1 MLKTNSPRTII
12 AILLIPV
19 LLIAGLYI
27 SPLALHAVHAAPAG
41 EVCMAENGSISCP
54 LAPPLFN
61 STFPGP
67 QLRVALVINNSQPF
81 NVFDVT
87 ILTDHTILKP
97 AGVDLTGSLLSSGG
111 VALECLGGVL
121 IVGPTCSITDT
132 RDTLHLAVVSGSL
145 TDQNPTSGLLFTA
158 IFNVTGKTNVTS
170 IGFATGCGSGTS
182 VPQGVCI
189 TVVDGAARPSLPE
202 IPQGAKYSNQAY
214 FDFQPEFENSLTVD
228 LGGTDNS
235 LFLNVTSI
243 NDFQGTVNI
252 ATLISPLGPTAVPSP
267 SILTISLSNPQNYS
281 IITVHVPPTTAPGS
295 YNLTFAASSG
305 SLPPNSLSIPLF
317 VPAKDFGIALEP
329 NTLRFNVS
337 SEGIS
342 TITVSS
348 LGNFSGVVSL
358 ALRTP
363 PGVTASLSRS
373 NLNTPEGKSNSS
385 TVTVRATTAGSYAL
399 NITGTAGLLTHT
411 LRLVVNVL
419 DFAITA
425 YPQSL
430 TIPQGTKVI
439 ETLEFTSAT
448 TMPYNV
454 TIRIIQISIDEV
466 TSSGTSIP
474 SNGISVSCNPI
485 EVALFLNAFSEQK
498 LASSD
503 CEINGVQIG
512 NYTVTVTAASG
523 SVVHS
528 VAFKVQV
535 PGPGFSLASPD
546 CRAPG
551 CVLQQGSKLT
561 TLLGLMS
568 EGGFS
573 ANVTLTATVSPNG
586 LELVLNPATVQVTST
601 ASSILT
607 ISSGSSPAGNYTIT
621 LTGISGSIAHSVTII
636 VIVTPVPQPPPPLPF
651 FAMASN
657 PSHLTI
663 TQGSVATSSVTLA
676 TFYNFA
682 GTFGISAATI
692 APGLKAILSTQTS
705 PSITIVALGPNGTDF
720 FTLTVIANSNIAGG
734 DYQVI
739 LRASSGPILSQTLT
753 VQVHVIGPAPPP
765 PIVAHVFMAPGNL
778 SDITRTSGI
787 VTFAVNISNT
797 PPINL
802 FTVSIHYS
810 RAILR
815 VDSVNST
822 GNILGDGASILY
834 YCVDGV
840 NRFNGNGPCLTLGGN
855 PVDGPGVVTYAEY
868 LSGTLSQPTKN
879 GFLFH
884 ITFRIVGSGVAQ
896 LHMLYV
902 QLDNGTSTAVPSIS
916 TDGYFVNSY
925 CGTNVCKPP
934 SLDIAPSTLILTA
947 GDLTTFN
954 ATAVLNYPND
964 AVLNY
969 TWSFGSFSEIG
980 NNYATTQVPWVQHV
994 YESGG
999 NYIASVEIIDKYNV
1013 SWISSILVKV
1023 GAATLASSIIVQ
1035 PSSLT
1040 IQRGS
1045 SGTLDMIATAQPGLT
1060 GSVEVGAASY
1070 MNGLIVMLSNSSMS
1084 FGTANTL
1091 QITVGNATQLGTYY
1105 ILVGFRNENGDNDVV
1120 GIAVIITVTR
1130 PPLMVECGR
1139 DASCLVQSNV
1149 TISGFR
1155 LSGDTVH
1162 LTADEATVVMGQ
1174 VNMTIPVSAIP
1185 LIAKLKIFIDNIELP
1200 ISSVEI
1206 TLDPSH
1212 RNYLVNFTFIFP
1224 P

>member
-1 MLKTNSPRTII
+1 MFVII
-12 AILLIPV
+12 
-19 LLIAGLYI
+19 
-27 SPLALHAVHAAPAG
+27 
-41 EVCMAENGSISCP
+41 ND
-54 LAPPLFN
+54 
-61 STFPGP
+61 
-67 QLRVALVINNSQPF
+67 SQPF
-81 NVFDVT
+81 SVFDVT

-97 AGVDLTGSLLSSGG
+97 AGVDLTGSLLPGG
-111 VALECLGGVL
+111 SIAVECLGGAL
-121 IVGPTCSITDT
+121 IIGPACSSTDT
-132 RDTLHLAVVSGSL
+132 QDTLHFAVVSSSE
-145 TDQNPTSGLLFTA
+145 TYQNPTSGLLFTA
-158 IFNVTGKTNVTS
+158 IFNVTGRTNVTP

-182 VPQGVCI
+182 VPEGVCLTI
-189 TVVDGAARPSLPE
+189 VNGGTLMSIPE

-252 ATLISPLGPTAVPSP
+252 TPLVSPFGPTAVPTP
-267 SILTISLSNPQNYS
+267 STVMISLANPQNSS
-281 IITVHVPPTTAPGS
+281 IVTVRVPPNTTPGT
-295 YNLTFAASSG
+295 YNLTFVANSG
-305 SLPPNSLSIPLF
+305 SLPSNTLSIPLI
-317 VPAKDFGIALEP
+317 VPTKDFGIALNP
-329 NTLRFNVS
+329 YNLKFNVS
-337 SEGIS
+337 SQGIS
-342 TITVSS
+342 TITISS
-348 LGNFSGVVSL
+348 LGNFSGIVSL
-358 ALRTP
+358 ELRTP
-363 PGVTASLSRS
+363 LGLTASLSRNS
-373 NLNTPEGKSNSS
+373 LKILEGMSNST
-385 TVTVRATTAGSYAL
+385 TVTARSTTAGSYTL

-411 LRLVVNVL
+411 VRLVVNVL
-419 DFAITA
+419 DFAITV
-425 YPQSL
+425 YPQLL
-430 TIPQGTKVI
+430 TIPQGTNMI

-454 TIRIIQISIDEV
+454 TIRISQILIDEI
-466 TSSGTSIP
+466 TSSGSSIP
-474 SNGISVSCNPI
+474 SNGISVLCNPT
-485 EVALFLNAFSEQK
+485 EVALFLNAFSRQE
-498 LASSD
+498 LAASY
-503 CEINGVQIG
+503 CEVNALQIG
-512 NYTVTVTAASG
+512 NYTVTVIATAG
-523 SVVHS
+523 LIPHS
-528 VAFKVQV
+528 AAFNVRV
-535 PGPGFSLASPD
+535 PGPDFSLVSNY
-546 CRAPG
+546 CGRFG
-551 CVLQQGSKLT
+551 CVLRQGSNLT
-561 TLLGLMS
+561 AGIGLTS
-568 EGGFS
+568 EGGFG
-573 ANVTLTATVSPNG
+573 ANVTLAATVSPNG
-586 LELVLNPATVQVTST
+586 LELVLRPVTIQVTST
-601 ASSILT
+601 ASSNLT
-607 ISSGSSPAGNYTIT
+607 ISSGSSPIGNYTVT
-621 LTGISGSIAHSVTII
+621 VTGISGLIVHSITII
-636 VIVTPVPQPPPPLPF
+636 IIVTPVPQPPPPLPF

-657 PSHLTI
+657 PSSLNI
-663 TQGSVATSSVTLA
+663 TQGGVANSSVTLA
-676 TFYNFA
+676 SFYSFA

-692 APGLKAILSTQTS
+692 APGLKAILSSRAS
-705 PSITIVALGPNGTDF
+705 PSVTTVVLGPNGTDF
-720 FTLTVIANSNIAGG
+720 FTLTVVGSSNIAGG

-765 PIVAHVFMAPGNL
+765 PIVAHVFVAPGNL

-840 NRFNGNGPCLTLGGN
+840 NRLNGNGPCLTLGGN

-884 ITFRIVGSGVAQ
+884 ITFSIVGSGVAQ

-934 SLDIAPSTLILTA
+934 SLNIAPSTLILTA
-947 GDLTTFN
+947 GNLTTFN
-954 ATAVLNYPND
+954 ATAVLNNPND

-969 TWSFGSFSEIG
+969 TWSFGSFSVIG
-980 NNYATTQVPWVQHV
+980 NNYATTQVPWVQHL

-1045 SGTLDMIATAQPGLT
+1045 SGTLDMIATAEPGLT

-1070 MNGLIVMLSNSSMS
+1070 MNGLVVMLSNSSMS

-1091 QITVGNATQLGTYY
+1091 RIAVGNATQPGAYSIFL
-1105 ILVGFRNENGDNDVV
+1105 GFRSENDDNDVV
-1120 GIAVIITVTR
+1120 GITVIVTVTQL
-1130 PPLMVECGR
+1130 PLMVECGR
-1139 DASCLVQSNV
+1139 EASCLVQSNV

-1155 LSGDTVH
+1155 FSGDIVH
-1162 LTADEATVVMGQ
+1162 LTANWATGVMGQ
-1174 VNMTIPVSAIP
+1174 VNMTIPVLAIP
-1185 LIAKLKIFIDNIELP
+1185 HVAKLKIFIDNTELP
-1200 ISSVEI
+1200 VSSVKI
-1206 TLDPSH
+1206 ALDPSR
-1212 RNYLVNFTFIFP
+1212 RNYFVNFTFTFP